1 MAPLFLLNQITISIS
16 FVLVVPRGQALQRQA
31 LQRAPWTQR
40 QMSLHH
46 DFFVTRSSHQDRRHR
61 LARAGNDS
69 STSGLTSLGI
79 GTQLDIAPAAPTT
92 LSSYTKRTK
101 LERIRPVLKFSSR
114 AITSRSRLLQRV
126 AALDNETRRLRSE
139 IESGQMRESAI
150 LLRLSR
156 LETASGV
163 SGNIL

>member
-1 MAPLFLLNQITISIS
+1 MAPLFLLNQITISTS

-46 DFFVTRSSHQDRRHR
+46 DFFVTRSSHQDRRYR

-69 STSGLTSLGI
+69 STSRLTSLGI

-101 LERIRPVLKFSSR
+101 LERIRPVLKFSSG
-114 AITSRSRLLQRV
+114 AMTSRSRLCCSELPHWTMKRGGFAPRSSRV
-126 AALDNETRRLRSE
+126 GGGKVPFFFD
-139 IESGQMRESAI
+139 
-150 LLRLSR
+150 
-156 LETASGV
+156 
-163 SGNIL
+163 